1 MLPPS
6 GKPPKPDP
14 IYIQPGTFCIAGT
27 SVHTHIEELERR
39 IGRLQ
44 VLLGEDLNAALAG
57 MGEATQA
64 DTSALICFTGAFT
77 GMSTLLNLCFYTRGI
92 IALEDGMETQQDRIL
107 VEGVRKILVPLV
119 LGQSDLLKASLDAHK
134 DVPDPSL
141 RHWYALA
148 RAELASV
155 HALVSRLA

>member
-14 IYIQPGTFCIAGT
+14 IYIQPGTFSIAGT
-27 SVHTHIEELERR
+27 NVHAYIEDLERR
-39 IGRLQ
+39 IARLQ

-57 MGEATQA
+57 MSEATQA

-92 IALEDGMETQQDRIL
+92 IALEDGMETQRDRIL

-119 LGQSDLLKASLDAHK
+119 LGQADLLKASLEAHRT
-134 DVPDPSL
+134 VPDAAL
-141 RHWYALA
+141 RHWYSMAM
-148 RAELASV
+148 AELESV
-155 HALVSRLA
+155 RTLVSRLA